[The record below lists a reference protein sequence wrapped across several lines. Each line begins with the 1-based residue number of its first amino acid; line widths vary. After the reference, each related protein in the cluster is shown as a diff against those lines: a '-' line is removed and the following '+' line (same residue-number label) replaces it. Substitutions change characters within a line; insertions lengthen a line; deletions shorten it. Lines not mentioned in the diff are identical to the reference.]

1 MNALYVILGVLLLT
15 VVPYILG
22 CSNGAILVSKFILRD
37 DIRTHGSGNAGLTN
51 FNRVFGGKLT
61 LLVILA
67 DVLKAVFGV
76 LLGILG
82 AHLLERAGITAISS
96 LRAKYIAGLF
106 CELGHM
112 FPCRFGFRGGKG
124 IMSGGIIAI
133 MISWKVAVVVWGSFV
148 LLTAITKYVSVGS
161 ISTGILF
168 PVMAWVLYRD
178 PVCLVAALLVGGL
191 IVFQHRSNIQRLIQG
206 NENKF
211 SLHKKAK

>member
-1 MNALYVILGVLLLT
+1 MILGAVLLT

-22 CSNGAILVSKFILRD
+22 CSNGAILVSKYILRD
-37 DIRTHGSGNAGLTN
+37 DIRGHGSGNAGLTN

-67 DVLKAVFGV
+67 DVLKAVFAV
-76 LLGILG
+76 LLGVLG
-82 AHLLERAGITAISS
+82 GHLLSKGGFDAVTA

-112 FPCRFGFRGGKG
+112 FPCMFGFRGGKG

-133 MISWKVAVVVWGSFV
+133 MIDWRVALVVWGSFL

-168 PVMAWVLYRD
+168 PIMAWVLYRD
-178 PVCLVAALLVGGL
+178 PVCLIFALLVGGL
-191 IVFQHRSNIQRLIQG
+191 IVFQHRGNMQRLIQG
-206 NENKF
+206 KENKF
-211 SLHKKAK
+211 SLHKKSN

>member
-15 VVPYILG
+15 AVPYI
-22 CSNGAILVSKFILRD
+22 
-37 DIRTHGSGNAGLTN
+37 
-51 FNRVFGGKLT
+51 
-61 LLVILA
+61 
-67 DVLKAVFGV
+67 
-76 LLGILG
+76 
-82 AHLLERAGITAISS
+82 
-96 LRAKYIAGLF
+96 
-106 CELGHM
+106 LGHM
-112 FPCRFGFRGGKG
+112 FPCMFGFRGGKG

-168 PVMAWVLYRD
+168 PVMAWVLYHD
-178 PVCLVAALLVGGL
+178 PVCLVFALLVGGL

-211 SLHKKAK
+211 SLPKKAK

>member
-1 MNALYVILGVLLLT
+1 MNILLIVLGILLLT

-22 CSNGAILVSKFILRD
+22 CSNGAILVSKYILRD

-51 FNRVFGGKLT
+51 FSRVFGGKLT
-61 LLVILA
+61 LLVVLA

-76 LLGILG
+76 LLGVLG
-82 AHLLERAGITAISS
+82 AHLLQRAGITALTD

-112 FPCRFGFRGGKG
+112 FPVMFGFRGGKG

-133 MISWKVAVVVWGSFV
+133 MIDWRVAVVVWGSF
-148 LLTAITKYVSVGS
+148 LILAAATKYVSLGS
-161 ISTGILF
+161 ISTGFLF
-168 PVMAWVLYRD
+168 PIMAWVLFRD
-178 PVCLVAALLVGGL
+178 PVCLVFAVIVGGL
-191 IVFQHRSNIQRLIQG
+191 IVFQHRGNIVRLVHG

-211 SLHKKAK
+211 SFHKKAN

>member
-1 MNALYVILGVLLLT
+1 MNYLLIVLGALLLT

-22 CSNGAILVSKFILRD
+22 CSNGAILVSKYILRD

-51 FNRVFGGKLT
+51 FSRVFGGKLT
-61 LLVILA
+61 LLVVLA
-67 DVLKAVFGV
+67 DALKAVFGV
-76 LLGILG
+76 LLGVLG
-82 AHLLERAGITAISS
+82 VQLMARGGVDVISS

-112 FPCRFGFRGGKG
+112 FPVMFGFKGGKG

-133 MISWKVAVVVWGSFV
+133 MIDWRVAVVVWGSF
-148 LLTAITKYVSVGS
+148 LILAAATKYVSLGS

-168 PVMAWVLYRD
+168 PIMAWVLFRD
-178 PVCLVAALLVGGL
+178 PVCLVFAILVGGL
-191 IVFQHRSNIQRLIQG
+191 IVFQHRSNISRLIHG

-211 SLHKKAK
+211 SLHKKAN

>member
-1 MNALYVILGVLLLT
+1 MNILLIVLGILLLT
-15 VVPYILG
+15 VVPYVLG
-22 CSNGAILVSKFILRD
+22 CSNGAILVSKYILRD

-51 FNRVFGGKLT
+51 FSRVFGGKLT
-61 LLVILA
+61 LLVVLA

-76 LLGILG
+76 LLGVLG
-82 AHLLERAGITAISS
+82 AHLLQRAGVSAITD

-112 FPCRFGFRGGKG
+112 FPVMFGFRGGKG

-133 MISWKVAVVVWGSFV
+133 MIDWRVAVVVWGSF
-148 LLTAITKYVSVGS
+148 LILAAATKYVSLGS

-168 PVMAWVLYRD
+168 PIMAWVLFRD
-178 PVCLVAALLVGGL
+178 PVCLVFAVIVGGL
-191 IVFQHRSNIQRLIQG
+191 IVFQHRSNIQRLIHG

-211 SLHKKAK
+211 SFHKKAN

>member
-1 MNALYVILGVLLLT
+1 MQVLFWILSLLIG
-15 VVPYILG
+15 YFLG
-22 CSNGAILVSKFILRD
+22 TFNGALLISRGLMHD
-37 DIRTHGSGNAGLTN
+37 DVRTHGSGNAGLTN

-76 LLGILG
+76 LLGVLG
-82 AHLLERAGITAISS
+82 AHLLTRAGITAISS

-112 FPCRFGFRGGKG
+112 FPCMFGFRGGKG

-168 PVMAWVLYRD
+168 PVMAWVLYHD

>member
-1 MNALYVILGVLLLT
+1 MNYLLLILGGLLLT

-22 CSNGAILVSKFILRD
+22 CSNGAILVSKYILRD

-51 FNRVFGGKLT
+51 FSRVFGGKLT
-61 LLVILA
+61 ILVIAA
-67 DVLKAVFGV
+67 DALKAVFAI

-82 AHLLERAGITAISS
+82 AHLMTLGGFDGITA
-96 LRAKYIAGLF
+96 LRSKYISGLF

-112 FPCRFGFRGGKG
+112 FPFMFGFKGGKG

-133 MISWKVAVVVWGSFV
+133 MIDWRVAVVVWGSFL

-168 PVMAWVLYRD
+168 PIMAWILYRD
-178 PVCLVAALLVGGL
+178 LVCLVFSIVVGGL
-191 IVFQHRSNIQRLIQG
+191 IVFQHRGNIVRLIHG

-211 SLHKKAK
+211 SLHKK

>member
-1 MNALYVILGVLLLT
+1 MNILLTVLGILLLT
-15 VVPYILG
+15 VAPYILG
-22 CSNGAILVSKFILRD
+22 CSNGAILVSKYILRD

-51 FNRVFGGKLT
+51 FSRGFGGKLT
-61 LLVILA
+61 LLVVLA

-76 LLGILG
+76 LLGVLG
-82 AHLLERAGITAISS
+82 AHLLQRAGITAVTD

-112 FPCRFGFRGGKG
+112 FPVMFGFRGGKG

-133 MISWKVAVVVWGSFV
+133 MIDWRVAVVVWGSF
-148 LLTAITKYVSVGS
+148 LILAAATKYVSLGS

-168 PVMAWVLYRD
+168 PIMAWVLYRD
-178 PVCLVAALLVGGL
+178 PMCLVFALLVGGL
-191 IVFQHRSNIQRLIQG
+191 IVFQHRSNIQRLIHG

-211 SLHKKAK
+211 SFHKKAN

>member
-82 AHLLERAGITAISS
+82 AHLLD
-96 LRAKYIAGLF
+96 IAGLF

-112 FPCRFGFRGGKG
+112 FPCMFGFRGGKG